1 MSKIYQVFILS
12 VMFFSA
18 CEEEKNITDVS
29 SPISEKVE
37 YPCLDASSECLST
50 YKVGIGGV
58 QVYSSFHLDSASNVK
73 NAIIVVHGN
82 NRNADDYFSNMI
94 STIISLGL
102 ENEVLVVS
110 PRFITQG
117 ERTLDS
123 DWYWNTTS
131 WKWGNQSYSQ
141 SGLNIGSFAV
151 IDTILKGL
159 NSENKHPNLES
170 ILITGHSSGAA
181 FTQLYSATK
190 ENNNYMDTDLEF
202 AVMNSQYFLYADSNR
217 LQNNQLLPLESC
229 SNYND
234 WPSGFSNLNPYLLNI
249 SKVKSQNNFINNKV
263 TYFIG
268 TSDISAD
275 GIQSGCKY
283 STLGINRYEKT
294 KNFVTYMD
302 LTFDENKHDK
312 IEINGIGHSS
322 SGMYSSTDFKTY
334 LNIIFQQ

>member
-1 MSKIYQVFILS
+1 MSKGYLVFILS
-12 VMFFSA
+12 VMCFYA

-29 SPISEKVE
+29 NPISKRVE
-37 YPCLDASSECLST
+37 YPCLDASSECISMH
-50 YKVGIGGV
+50 KVGVGGV
-58 QVYSSFHLDSASNVK
+58 QVYSSFHPDSVSNVK

-82 NRNADDYFSNMI
+82 NRNSDDYFSNMM

-102 ENEVLVVS
+102 ENEILVIS

-117 ERTLDS
+117 EKSSDS

-141 SGLNIGSFAV
+141 DGSNISSFAV
-151 IDTILKGL
+151 LDTLLYRL
-159 NSENKHPNLES
+159 NSESRYPNLES
-170 ILITGHSSGAA
+170 VLITGHSSGAA
-181 FTQLYSATK
+181 FTQLYSSTK
-190 ENNNYMDTDLEF
+190 ENNEYMGIAIEF

-249 SKVKSQNNFINNKV
+249 SKDSGYNNFINNKV
-263 TYFIG
+263 SYFIG
-268 TSDISAD
+268 TSDTGTSD
-275 GIQSGCKY
+275 IQGGCKY

-294 KNFVTYMD
+294 NNFITYMS
-302 LTFDENKHDK
+302 LTLSNNNHSK
-312 IEINGIGHSS
+312 IEISGVGHSS
-322 SGMYSSTDFKTY
+322 SGMYSSVGFKTY
-334 LNIIFQQ
+334 LNTIFQ